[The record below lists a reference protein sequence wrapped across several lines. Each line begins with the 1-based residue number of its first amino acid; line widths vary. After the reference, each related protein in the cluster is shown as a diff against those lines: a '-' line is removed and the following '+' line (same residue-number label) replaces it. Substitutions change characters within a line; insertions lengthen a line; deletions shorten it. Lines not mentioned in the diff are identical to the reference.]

1 MTFPTSSTRSST
13 KRTAHKRPRV
23 VVFFDHTAQLSGGEI
38 VLLRMAT
45 HMDKTRWTP
54 VVVLGSDGALR
65 EALERAEIETHVLA
79 MDESV
84 VQTRKD
90 AIGGGS
96 LLKLRAAWQMLKYS
110 RKLAK
115 FLKKRRADVLHCN
128 SLKADIVGAIAAKMA
143 RVPLL
148 WHIHDRIE
156 NDYLPSR
163 VVQVLR
169 FLCRRVPKGVVVN
182 SQATLQTLHLPT
194 TKKSRVIYP
203 GVPLDEINE
212 HRVLDVAETLE
223 NHAPRIGMVGRISRW
238 KGQHVFLE
246 AASQVREQFP
256 NAQFVIVGAPLF
268 GEEAYEKE
276 VRAQCS
282 RLGLDDCVTWT
293 GFCDDVAFHV
303 KGWDLQVHA
312 STVAEPFG
320 QVIIEAM
327 ALGKAIVA
335 TNGGGVPE
343 IVRHDETG
351 LLISMND
358 SRAMSD
364 AILSLLRD
372 RNRANEM
379 GVRGRERVRE
389 VFTADQMARQLE
401 SFYDE
406 LAVRQH

>member
-1 MTFPTSSTRSST
+1 M
-13 KRTAHKRPRV
+13 
-23 VVFFDHTAQLSGGEI
+23 VFFDHTAQLSGGEI

-45 HMDKTRWTP
+45 HLNRALWTP
-54 VVVLGSDGALR
+54 VVVLGSEGALR
-65 EALERAEIETHVLA
+65 EVLEKAEIETHVLA

-90 AIGGGS
+90 AIDGGS
-96 LLKLRAAWQMLKYS
+96 LLKLRAAWQMLRYS

-128 SLKADIVGAIAAKMA
+128 SLKADIVGAIAAKSA
-143 RVPLL
+143 RVTLL

-156 NDYLPSR
+156 PDYLPSR

-169 FLCRRVPKGVVVN
+169 MLCRRLPNGIVAN
-182 SQATLQTLHLPT
+182 SGATLQTLHLPK
-194 TKKSRVIYP
+194 TKEARVIYP
-203 GVPLDEINE
+203 GVPLDEIE
-212 HRVLDVAETLE
+212 GEIAAAAEDRVLDVAQTAEKRVV
-223 NHAPRIGMVGRISRW
+223 RIGMVGRISRW

-268 GEEAYEKE
+268 GEEKYERE
-276 VRAQCS
+276 VCDLCA
-282 RLGLDDCVTWT
+282 RLGLDGCVTWT
-293 GFCDDVAFHV
+293 GFCDDVAAHV
-303 KGWDLQVHA
+303 RSWDLQVHA

-320 QVIIEAM
+320 QVIVEGM

-335 TNGGGVPE
+335 TDGGGVPE

-351 LLISMND
+351 LLIPMND
-358 SRAMSD
+358 SSAMSN
-364 AILSLLRD
+364 AILSLLREP
-372 RNRANEM
+372 RRAREM
-379 GVRGRERVRE
+379 GIRGRERVRE
-389 VFTADQMARQLE
+389 VFTASQMARQLE

-406 LAVRQH
+406 LMILRR